1 MICTEC
7 GKETPDDSAF
17 CEQCGHAIASA
28 ENPVAASSADSAKDT
43 AAFGDLDDAKPTE
56 AASDLEPE
64 ASSADLES
72 SNITGAHSPNTDSD
86 SESPAIGLESAARNG
101 FHSHAAED
109 DLEPHAAEID
119 SYHLDPLANDD
130 SKFAPIDLYSRLK
143 NLNVSTMARPG
154 AEDEYVYPASVPLQ
168 PRLGRVRTV
177 TIAVVGTLF
186 GAALILLFCIA
197 VMRLLGL

>member
-28 ENPVAASSADSAKDT
+28 ENPVAASSADSAEDA
-43 AAFGDLDDAKPTE
+43 AAFGDLDDDEPAET
-56 AASDLEPE
+56 ASDLEPE
-64 ASSADLES
+64 ATSADSES
-72 SNITGAHSPNTDSD
+72 SDITGAYSPDTDSD
-86 SESPAIGLESAARNG
+86 SELPAIGIE
-101 FHSHAAED
+101 HTAED
-109 DLEPHAAEID
+109 GSEPHAAEFD
-119 SYHLDPLANDD
+119 SHHLDSLANDD

-143 NLNVSTMARPG
+143 NLDVSTMACPG
-154 AEDEYVYPASVPLQ
+154 DEDEFVYPASVPLQ